1 MAKRQAGVLPL
12 TYDAM
17 GRVHPACAR
26 ATFWELDPLS
36 DDAPNISPEIDKEA
50 WLTAQVFAH
59 GSCGFNIVDRASDT
73 SSAYATVLFCPRDEA
88 PGSLR
93 MPTAPASSEAWLIS
107 SLHIDPEFA
116 GRGWEAVL
124 LDSCI
129 MALSDRAVPAVEAFG
144 RHDEPQGPADDLAV
158 ALLQRADEIGL
169 MNRSTLESAGFSI
182 VEDDPVL
189 PRLRLELPPQRGLLS
204 AQEIE
209 QLLQSVSVPQ

>member
-1 MAKRQAGVLPL
+1 MVERQAGVLPL

-17 GRVHPACAR
+17 SRVHPACAR
-26 ATFWELDPLS
+26 VTFWELDPLS

-50 WLTAQVFAH
+50 WLTAQIFAH
-59 GSCGFNIVDRASDT
+59 GSCGFNIVDRSLST

-93 MPTAPASSEAWLIS
+93 MPTAPASSDAWLIN

-129 MALSDRAVPAVEAFG
+129 MTITDRAVPAVEAFG
-144 RHDEPQGPADDLAV
+144 RHDEPTGPADDLA
-158 ALLQRADEIGL
+158 ASLLERAEEIGL
-169 MNRSTLESAGFSI
+169 MNRSTLEGAGFSI
-182 VEDDPVL
+182 VQDHPVL
-189 PRLRLELPPQRGLLS
+189 PRFRLELPPQRGLLS
-204 AQEIE
+204 AHEIE